1 MARRSGGRGGRAG
14 DEDGDV
20 DAEDE
25 VPRVDLHG
33 LRPSEALAAVG
44 RAVHAARVRGA
55 TALVVVTGRGA
66 SNGTGTPVLRERV
79 EEWTRSSEA
88 RTRGVK
94 GFERIARGGALRLA
108 LLAR

>member
-14 DEDGDV
+14 DDGDV
-20 DAEDE
+20 EAEDDL
-25 VPRVDLHG
+25 PRVDLHG

-108 LLAR
+108 LAAR